1 MDFLFLL
8 VYLALLALTL
18 YFSRSTAWLVL
29 SVVAGVSIIGGVV
42 SLVMDLGQ
50 HWNRTGLQFMLLLA
64 LALPAL
70 FAFFTRSS
78 GRSITRHQVNA
89 IWAPFLALLVFFLI
103 VVKFFTNGLAF
114 IHPVSFFIGHAVAED
129 NAKWLD
135 FTSQL
140 ASGNPISQG
149 VPMGGPLELVLVFMA
164 TVMGV
169 VSQLV
174 LGGYNQVAVA
184 GNTVIFG
191 QFLMVIL
198 APLALAPLAEA
209 RLRGAR
215 KGIAERIPAPLIWL
229 GALVLVSANLVAT
242 GYGHLTFQF
251 TVLIAALWSSVFISE
266 MAFPRA
272 RLISSL
278 IIVTGM
284 TVWLPLNVLAV
295 IILLGWLVVLIRR
308 FTLDS
313 GRRRDVV
320 GLGLWLVVAI
330 CVWQPIKSSLLFI
343 AASSPT
349 ASGTGSLTGGGNLVS
364 AGISALVP
372 AGLADSTLFAASG
385 GTDQTG
391 PILAI
396 IAVIAAVGAGFY
408 LSRQPGGSGNA
419 LYVRFMPVILLAAMA
434 LMITMLDAW
443 ATGGGPHYGSMKFTF
458 MAAVVVSATC
468 IPLALLL
475 FDRNSLSVM
484 TPLRWIAVVAV
495 LFLLV
500 VDTIVPRAIAAAR
513 PEQWSPP
520 IPFNNP
526 QSFWWPADVN
536 GSGTQSIGGNPVG
549 CVYLPQGAKVPSA
562 LLASQL
568 SDAQRVYSCTRL
580 LSGLAGVD
588 TEAQPLVDWLR
599 REWLTNTP
607 AWSDSYDSLA
617 AMPAS
622 VLDKPMILLDDG
634 SNVIGLDTMRSLLMR
649 FPRDAGKTPA
659 ISPASPT
666 STASVADSPTAQ

>member
-1 MDFLFLL
+1 M
-8 VYLALLALTL
+8 
-18 YFSRSTAWLVL
+18 
-29 SVVAGVSIIGGVV
+29 
-42 SLVMDLGQ
+42 
-50 HWNRTGLQFMLLLA
+50 
-64 LALPAL
+64 
-70 FAFFTRSS
+70 
-78 GRSITRHQVNA
+78 
-89 IWAPFLALLVFFLI
+89 
-103 VVKFFTNGLAF
+103 
-114 IHPVSFFIGHAVAED
+114 
-129 NAKWLD
+129 
-135 FTSQL
+135 
-140 ASGNPISQG
+140 
-149 VPMGGPLELVLVFMA
+149 
-164 TVMGV
+164 
-169 VSQLV
+169 
-174 LGGYNQVAVA
+174 
-184 GNTVIFG
+184 
-191 QFLMVIL
+191 
-198 APLALAPLAEA
+198 
-209 RLRGAR
+209 
-215 KGIAERIPAPLIWL
+215 
-229 GALVLVSANLVAT
+229 
-242 GYGHLTFQF
+242 
-251 TVLIAALWSSVFISE
+251 
-266 MAFPRA
+266 
-272 RLISSL
+272 
-278 IIVTGM
+278 
-284 TVWLPLNVLAV
+284 
-295 IILLGWLVVLIRR
+295 
-308 FTLDS
+308 
-313 GRRRDVV
+313 
-320 GLGLWLVVAI
+320 
-330 CVWQPIKSSLLFI
+330 LFI

-419 LYVRFMPVILLAAMA
+419 LYVRFMPVILLAVMA

-468 IPLALLL
+468 IPVALLL
-475 FDRNSLSVM
+475 VDRNSLSVM

-536 GSGTQSIGGNPVG
+536 GSGTQSIAGNPVG
-549 CVYLPQGAKVPSA
+549 CVYLPQEAKVPSA

-659 ISPASPT
+659 VSTASPT
-666 STASVADSPTAQ
+666 STASVTDSPTVQ

>member
-1 MDFLFLL
+1 MDFAFLL
-8 VYLALLALTL
+8 GYLGLLALTL
-18 YFSRSTAWLVL
+18 YFARSTAWLVL
-29 SVVAGVSIIGGVV
+29 SVVAGISIVGGLV

-50 HWNRTGLQFMLLLA
+50 HWTRIGLQLMLLLA
-64 LALPAL
+64 LALPAV
-70 FAFFTRSS
+70 FAFLTRKS
-78 GRSITRHQVNA
+78 GRSISRHQVVS
-89 IWAPFLALLVFFLI
+89 IWAPFIALLLFFSI

-114 IHPVSFFIGHAVAED
+114 VHPVSFFIGHAVAED

-140 ASGNPISQG
+140 ASGHQIVQS

-164 TVMGV
+164 TAMGV

-184 GNTVIFG
+184 GNSVIFG
-191 QFLMVIL
+191 QYLMVIL

-209 RLRGAR
+209 RFRGLG
-215 KGIAERIPAPLIWL
+215 KGTRERIPAPLLWL
-229 GALVLVSANLVAT
+229 GALVLVAANLVAT

-251 TVLIAALWSSVFISE
+251 TVLIAALWAATFISE
-266 MAFPRA
+266 VAIPRA
-272 RLISSL
+272 RLLSSL

-295 IILLGWLVVLIRR
+295 IILLGWLVVLVRR
-308 FTLDS
+308 AFIEG
-313 GRRRDVV
+313 GRRRDWLS
-320 GLGLWLVVAI
+320 LGLWLVVTVS
-330 CVWQPIKSSLLFI
+330 VWQPIRSSLLFI

-349 ASGTGSLTGGGNLVS
+349 ASGASTGFISGSSSGASAVS
-364 AGISALVP
+364 ASVP
-372 AGLADSTLFAASG
+372 TGLADSTLFAASG

-396 IAVIAAVGAGFY
+396 LAVAAALGAGFY
-408 LSRQPGGSGNA
+408 LSRQPGGRGNA
-419 LYVRFMPVILLAAMA
+419 LYLRFMPVILLAAMA
-434 LMITMLDAW
+434 LIITMIDAW

-458 MAAVVVSATC
+458 MAAIVVSAVC
-468 IPLALLL
+468 MPVALLVV
-475 FDRNSLSVM
+475 DRQTESVM
-484 TPLRWIAVVAV
+484 TPLRWIALFSVV
-495 LFLLV
+495 FLLV
-500 VDTIVPRAIAAAR
+500 VDTLVPRAIAATR

-520 IPFNNP
+520 IPFDNA
-526 QSFWWPADVN
+526 QSYWWPADVN
-536 GSGTQSIGGNPVG
+536 GTGTQSIAGNPVG

-588 TEAQPLVDWLR
+588 SEAQPLVDWLR

-607 AWSDSYDSLA
+607 AWSDVYDSLA
-617 AMPAS
+617 AMPSS

-634 SNVIGLDTMRSLLMR
+634 SNVIGLDTMRSLLSR
-649 FPRDAGKTPA
+649 FPRDAGQTPVTVA
-659 ISPASPT
+659 APADVAAT
-666 STASVADSPTAQ
+666 S

>member
-1 MDFLFLL
+1 MDFVFL
-8 VYLALLALTL
+8 VGYLALLALTL
-18 YFSRSTAWLVL
+18 YFSRSTAWMVL
-29 SVVAGVSIIGGVV
+29 SVAAGISIVGGVV
-42 SLVMDLGQ
+42 SLVIDLGQ
-50 HWNRTGLQFMLLLA
+50 HWERIGLQLMLLLA
-64 LALPAL
+64 LAVPAA
-70 FAFFTRSS
+70 FAFMSRKS
-78 GRSITRHQVNA
+78 GRSVDRQQLTS
-89 IWAPFLALLVFFLI
+89 IWAPFAALLVFFLI
-103 VVKFFTNGLAF
+103 VVKFFTSGLAF
-114 IHPVSFFIGHAVAED
+114 VHPVSFFIGHAVAED

-140 ASGNPISQG
+140 ASGHPISQG

-169 VSQLV
+169 VSQIV

-209 RLRGAR
+209 RLRGVR
-215 KGIAERIPAPLIWL
+215 NGVVERIPAPMIWL

-251 TVLIAALWSSVFISE
+251 TVLIAALWSSVFISQISI
-266 MAFPRA
+266 PRA
-272 RLISSL
+272 RLLSSL

-295 IILLGWLVVLIRR
+295 IILAGWFVVLVRR
-308 FTLDS
+308 FYVEG
-313 GRRRDVV
+313 GRRRDIF
-320 GLGLWLVVAI
+320 GMGLWSIVAI

-343 AASSPT
+343 SASSPT
-349 ASGTGSLTGGGNLVS
+349 AAGALHDLVS
-364 AGISALVP
+364 GASSGVAASVSSTVS

-396 IAVIAAVGAGFY
+396 LAVIAAVAAGYY
-408 LSRQPGGSGNA
+408 LSRQPGGSGNT

-434 LMITMLDAW
+434 LIITMLDAW

-468 IPLALLL
+468 LPVGLLL
-475 FDRNSLSVM
+475 IDRRGESSM
-484 TPLRWIAVVAV
+484 TPLRWISVFAV

-500 VDTIVPRAIAAAR
+500 VDTIVPRAIAATR
-513 PEQWSPP
+513 PEQWSPS
-520 IPFNNP
+520 IPFSNP
-526 QSFWWPADVN
+526 QSYWWPADVN
-536 GSGTQSIGGNPVG
+536 GSGSQSIAGNPVG
-549 CVYLPQGAKVPSA
+549 CVYLPQSAKVPSA

-588 TEAQPLVDWLR
+588 SEAQPLVDWLR

-607 AWSDSYDSLA
+607 AWSDSYDALA
-617 AMPAS
+617 SMPDS
-622 VLDKPMILLDDG
+622 VLDKPIILLDDG
-634 SNVIGLDTMRSLLMR
+634 SNVIGLDTMRSLLAR
-649 FPRDAGKTPA
+649 FPRAAGIVTAPA
-659 ISPASPT
+659 AVSPAVA
-666 STASVADSPTAQ
+666 TAAQ

>member
-1 MDFLFLL
+1 M
-8 VYLALLALTL
+8 
-18 YFSRSTAWLVL
+18 
-29 SVVAGVSIIGGVV
+29 
-42 SLVMDLGQ
+42 
-50 HWNRTGLQFMLLLA
+50 
-64 LALPAL
+64 
-70 FAFFTRSS
+70 
-78 GRSITRHQVNA
+78 
-89 IWAPFLALLVFFLI
+89 
-103 VVKFFTNGLAF
+103 
-114 IHPVSFFIGHAVAED
+114 
-129 NAKWLD
+129 
-135 FTSQL
+135 
-140 ASGNPISQG
+140 
-149 VPMGGPLELVLVFMA
+149 
-164 TVMGV
+164 
-169 VSQLV
+169 
-174 LGGYNQVAVA
+174 
-184 GNTVIFG
+184 
-191 QFLMVIL
+191 
-198 APLALAPLAEA
+198 
-209 RLRGAR
+209 
-215 KGIAERIPAPLIWL
+215 
-229 GALVLVSANLVAT
+229 
-242 GYGHLTFQF
+242 
-251 TVLIAALWSSVFISE
+251 
-266 MAFPRA
+266 
-272 RLISSL
+272 
-278 IIVTGM
+278 
-284 TVWLPLNVLAV
+284 
-295 IILLGWLVVLIRR
+295 
-308 FTLDS
+308 
-313 GRRRDVV
+313 
-320 GLGLWLVVAI
+320 
-330 CVWQPIKSSLLFI
+330 
-343 AASSPT
+343 
-349 ASGTGSLTGGGNLVS
+349 
-364 AGISALVP
+364 VP

-419 LYVRFMPVILLAAMA
+419 LYVRFMPVILLAVMA

-468 IPLALLL
+468 IPVALLL

-484 TPLRWIAVVAV
+484 TPLRWISVVAV

-536 GSGTQSIGGNPVG
+536 GSGTQSIAGNPVG
-549 CVYLPQGAKVPSA
+549 CVYLPQEAKVPSA

-659 ISPASPT
+659 VSTASPT
-666 STASVADSPTAQ
+666 STASVTDSPTVQ